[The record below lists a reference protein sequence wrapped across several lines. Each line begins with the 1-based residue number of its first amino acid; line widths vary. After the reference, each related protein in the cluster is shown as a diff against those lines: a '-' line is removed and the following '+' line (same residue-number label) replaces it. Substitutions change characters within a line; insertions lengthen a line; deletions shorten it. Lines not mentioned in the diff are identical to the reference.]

1 MIHPQYGVNVARS
14 RTSALWHLP
23 HVFVSAAR
31 RHSVVR
37 FVRAGSSVIVGGSL
51 RVLLVEDAVSV
62 NGIGFVAVIAEH
74 DPNGVSHLGAS
85 GRGNRGAPTPW
96 GAASAFETYCP
107 CTLGTTFSR
116 RTCGLASRPV
126 PRPAPDRP

>member
-62 NGIGFVAVIAEH
+62 NGIRFMAVIAEH
-74 DPNGVSHLGAS
+74 HPNGVSHLGAYH
-85 GRGNRGAPTPW
+85 RAEEPEVPPLRGARLQR
-96 GAASAFETYCP
+96 SKRIVRVLSVQRFH
-107 CTLGTTFSR
+107 
-116 RTCGLASRPV
+116 
-126 PRPAPDRP
+126 